1 MASKCLKTLMLKEKL
16 TIFTMG
22 SWVKSD
28 LNTLQKVELF
38 HQEKSSTN
46 KSNKKRSKKI
56 DIKRQ
61 WLSLTRTS
69 SLKIGQSDKIL
80 SGDVFKQSL

>member
-28 LNTLQKVELF
+28 LNTQEKLELF

-46 KSNKKRSKKI
+46 KSNKKRSKK
-56 DIKRQ
+56 KQVKKMSSRQ
-61 WLSLTRTS
+61 DSTLLEWLEVL
-69 SLKIGQSDKIL
+69 IL
-80 SGDVFKQSL
+80 HSIC

>member
-28 LNTLQKVELF
+28 LNTQKELELF

-46 KSNKKRSKKI
+46 KSNKKRSKK
-56 DIKRQ
+56 KQVKKMSSRQ
-61 WLSLTRTS
+61 DSTLLEWLEVL
-69 SLKIGQSDKIL
+69 IL
-80 SGDVFKQSL
+80 HSIC

>member
-22 SWVKSD
+22 SWVKLD

-46 KSNKKRSKKI
+46 KSNKKRSK
-56 DIKRQ
+56 R
-61 WLSLTRTS
+61 
-69 SLKIGQSDKIL
+69 
-80 SGDVFKQSL
+80 KQVKKMS